1 MELIIFAVIV
11 LIVTALVC
19 WAIDR
24 APFGDA
30 RLKWLIEALV
40 VLLAAL
46 VILNRAGVV

>member
-1 MELIIFAVIV
+1 MSLIVLAVIV
-11 LIVTALVC
+11 LIVTGLIC

-30 RLKWLIEALV
+30 RLKWLVEALV